1 MPRLVSKITEKIK
14 KYGGTSSREIGT
26 LLTLCE
32 KPYYAEMRELAREV
46 RKRYGLRTPRVELS
60 DLEKICNAEGA
71 KLDIW
76 PGEFRRLRGAY
87 FNDTYGA
94 HVMVMKGLGKDAT
107 VFTIAHELKHHL
119 FDASLKPYS
128 SWHLSVPDPIEVGA
142 EIFAAELIYPETNFR
157 SDLKRMGL
165 RRGAWAI
172 EAIVR
177 LKRETGTTLPYKLI
191 AERAVRMGFAS
202 QKSFDSKDWRRLE
215 RKDW

>member
-1 MPRLVSKITEKIK
+1 MLRLVSRVTEKMK
-14 KYGGTSSREIGT
+14 ACGGRSSYEVGA

-46 RKRYGLRTPRVELS
+46 RKRYGLRTPRVELA
-60 DLEKICNAEGA
+60 DLEKICDAAGA

-94 HVMVMKGLGKDAT
+94 HVMVMKGLGKDAM

-119 FDASLKPYS
+119 FDANLKPYS
-128 SWHLSVPDPIEVGA
+128 GWHLSVPNPLEVGA

-157 SDLKRMGL
+157 SDLSRLGV
-165 RRGAWAI
+165 GGGTSPV
-172 EAIVR
+172 ETIVR
-177 LKRETGTTLPYKLI
+177 LKREAGTTLPYKVL
-191 AERAVRMGFAS
+191 AERAVKMGFAS